1 MGLILDSNTWRS
13 YSSAYNSWI
22 EFVSLHH
29 FPEEPTESTFSNYIM
44 FMCDHIKP
52 SSVISYLS
60 GITRFL
66 EPYFPQIR
74 DIRSSKLVRD
84 TIIGCK
90 RLRNVPTARKDAL
103 TTSMLEGVV
112 NAPHDDYDDL
122 LFLVLLLVGFHA
134 LLRLAELCD
143 PDNRKV
149 LNPAKRVKRSSVK
162 LGNDTSFSFTLPAH
176 KADTFFE
183 GNLVLIHDLWST
195 LPIGKLFRDYLAQRD
210 RRFPFLSP
218 LWLTRHGEVPNR
230 SFFINRLKKFGF
242 GKSIAGQSM
251 RAGGATALAELGAS
265 SDSIQSLGRWSS
277 NAWLRYI
284 RKHPTLVYHLERV
297 RQRPTAPHHQSTS

>member
-1 MGLILDSNTWRS
+1 
-13 YSSAYNSWI
+13 
-22 EFVSLHH
+22 LHH

-74 DIRSSKLVRD
+74 DIRSSKLVCD

-90 RLRNVPTARKDAL
+90 RLRNVPTSRKDAL
-103 TTSMLEGVV
+103 TTTMLERVM
-112 NAPHDDYDDL
+112 NTPHDDYDAL

-162 LGNDTSFSFTLPAH
+162 LGDDSSFSFTLPAH

-195 LPIGKLFRDYLAQRD
+195 LPIGKLFRDYLARRD
-210 RRFPFLSP
+210 RQFPFLSP
-218 LWLTRHGEVPNR
+218 LWLTKDGEVPNR
-230 SFFINRLKKFGF
+230 SFFINRLKRFGF

-277 NAWLRYI
+277 
-284 RKHPTLVYHLERV
+284 
-297 RQRPTAPHHQSTS
+297 